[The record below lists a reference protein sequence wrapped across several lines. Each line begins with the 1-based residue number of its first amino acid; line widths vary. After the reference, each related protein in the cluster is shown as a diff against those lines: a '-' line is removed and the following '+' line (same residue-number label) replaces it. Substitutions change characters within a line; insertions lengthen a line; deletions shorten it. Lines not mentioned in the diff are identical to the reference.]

1 MKLKRTNNC
10 GELGKNNI
18 KKEVCLAGWVQSSR
32 DHGGIIFVDLR
43 DRYGLTQAVFDPK
56 HNKKFHDDAQK
67 LRREDVIAIKGKVRA
82 RGEGLENKNLMT
94 GEIEILVDELELL
107 SKADTPPIDIEDRL
121 DASEDLRLKYRFL
134 DLRRPK
140 MQKH

>member
-10 GELGKNNI
+10 GELGKENI
-18 KKEVCLAGWVQSSR
+18 RKEVSLAGWVQSSR
-32 DHGGIIFVDLR
+32 DHGGIVFVDLR
-43 DRYGLTQAVFDPK
+43 DKHGLTQIVFDPK
-56 HNKKFHDDAQK
+56 HNKNFHEEAQK

-82 RGEGLENKNLMT
+82 RGEELENKNLKT
-94 GEIEILVDELELL
+94 GEIEILVDEFELL

-134 DLRRPK
+134 D
-140 MQKH
+140 